1 MAAARVPLYKQT
13 APDVPT
19 LLFLSAN
26 FESFNAFDIGPKAPD
41 GVEK

>member
-1 MAAARVPLYKQT
+1 MAIDDSRLCPKGFSRT
-13 APDVPT
+13 T

>member
-1 MAAARVPLYKQT
+1 MSLEEPLSFPKGFSRT
-13 APDVPT
+13 T
-19 LLFLSAN
+19 LLFLSTN